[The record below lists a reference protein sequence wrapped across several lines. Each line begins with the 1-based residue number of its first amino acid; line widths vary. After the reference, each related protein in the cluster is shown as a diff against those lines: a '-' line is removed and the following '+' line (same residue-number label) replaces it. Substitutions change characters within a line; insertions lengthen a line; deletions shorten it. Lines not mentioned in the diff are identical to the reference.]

1 MQQVKNGDKVRV
13 HYHGKLTNGE
23 TFDSSE
29 GRAPLEFVVGAGMMI
44 KGFDAAVVGMTQG
57 EKKTVNIPAG
67 EAYGEY
73 EEDLLMEFPR
83 DQFPKDMKP
92 EVGMQLTMTNGSG
105 QHIPVT
111 IAAVKDDV
119 VILDRNHFLAGKEL
133 VFDITLAEIV

>member
-133 VFDITLAEIV
+133 VFDITLTEIV